1 LKALD
6 PVVGG
11 FSLSGLRAGL
21 RFLYANRPVSHRD
34 IMRVCGPFRLQVEH
48 EEAGMADVIF
58 LAIGGGAF
66 VVFAAFAVA
75 MNRM

>member
-1 LKALD
+1 
-6 PVVGG
+6 
-11 FSLSGLRAGL
+11 
-21 RFLYANRPVSHRD
+21 
-34 IMRVCGPFRLQVEH
+34 MRVCGPFRLQVEH